1 MPRAVV
7 TGASGFLGHHIVQSL
22 LRRGWSVTAIV
33 RQGSYVAAL
42 RRWGVTLAGADF
54 AHSRSVSAAMP
65 QMPDVV
71 IHAAAE
77 PPSSPL
83 SPEVLENRNVAATRS
98 VLAAAQIADAGRIV
112 HVSDSCVYN
121 WYGVGEVCE
130 MTPRLPDAPTGYI
143 RSKLR
148 CEEHARRTMTRGMD
162 VVIVQPN
169 PMFGPFQTHGL
180 AYQAFASALGQ
191 KVTPISNAGTCL
203 AHPQAVADAIVTAAE
218 SGAAG
223 QSYLLGGEPIDFR
236 TFAGLIAQATG
247 GIAARGAGWP
257 YLREASDAVRILA
270 SRVSKAPFCASVV
283 WREWLE
289 RAPLVDDR
297 LARSALSYR
306 PLPMMTA
313 VRDMVHWMQALG
325 ILEPLARAARAAEPD
340 FQAPS
345 FAPGAGAAPAV
356 ARQHL
361 KIIRSDAQILHEAAE

>member
-42 RRWGVTLAGADF
+42 RRWGVALAGADF
-54 AHSRSVSAAMP
+54 TQSRSVSAAMP
-65 QMPDVV
+65 AMPDVV

-83 SPEVLENRNVAATRS
+83 NPEVLENRNVAATRA

-121 WYGVGEVCE
+121 WYGVGEVSE
-130 MTPRLPDAPTGYI
+130 MTPRLPGAPAGYI

-148 CEEHARRTMTRGMD
+148 SEDHARRTMTRGVD
-162 VVIVQPN
+162 VVVVQPN

-180 AYQAFASALGQ
+180 AFQAFASALGQ
-191 KVTPISNAGTCL
+191 KVTPISNGGTCL

-218 SGAAG
+218 TGVAG
-223 QSYLLGGEPIDFR
+223 QSYLLGGEPVDFR
-236 TFAGLIAQATG
+236 TFAGLIAQASG
-247 GIAARGAGWP
+247 GVAGNGGGWP
-257 YLREASDAVRILA
+257 YLREASDAVRTLA

-297 LARSALSYR
+297 LARSTLAYR
-306 PLPMMTA
+306 PMSITAA
-313 VRDMVHWMQALG
+313 VRDMVHWMQVIG
-325 ILEPLARAARAAEPD
+325 ILEPLGVQERMTGPQRGV
-340 FQAPS
+340 S
-345 FAPGAGAAPAV
+345 APASGSRAMPV
-356 ARQHL
+356 AHQTL
-361 KIIRSDAQILHEAAE
+361 KIIRGDAQMLHEAAE

>member
-1 MPRAVV
+1 MA
-7 TGASGFLGHHIVQSL
+7 
-22 LRRGWSVTAIV
+22 
-33 RQGSYVAAL
+33 
-42 RRWGVTLAGADF
+42 
-54 AHSRSVSAAMP
+54 
-65 QMPDVV
+65 DVV

-83 SPEVLENRNVAATRS
+83 NSEVLENRNVAATRA

-112 HVSDSCVYN
+112 HVSDSCIYN
-121 WYGVGEVCE
+121 WYGVGQVCE
-130 MTPRLPDAPTGYI
+130 VTPRLPDAPTGYI

-148 CEEHARRTMTRGMD
+148 SEDHARRAMTRGMD

-180 AYQAFASALGQ
+180 AFQAFASALGQ
-191 KVTPISNAGTCL
+191 KVTPVSNGGTCL

-218 SGAAG
+218 SGIAG

-247 GIAARGAGWP
+247 GAAGRGAGWP
-257 YLREASDAVRILA
+257 YLREATDAVRILA

-297 LARSALSYR
+297 LARAALSYR
-306 PLPMMTA
+306 PMSMTAA
-313 VRDMVHWMQALG
+313 VRDMVHWMQAIG
-325 ILEPLARAARAAEPD
+325 ILEPVTVQERAS
-340 FQAPS
+340 APR
-345 FAPGAGAAPAV
+345 FGTAAPRSEV
-356 ARQHL
+356 ASATARPPL
-361 KIIRSDAQILHEAAE
+361 KIIRGDAEMLHEAAE